1 MVLLLVQEELR
12 GEGCGRQ
19 DRVLLVRRWLARLSK
34 TEARCSAFAC
44 PLFEKTSVHLQ

>member
-1 MVLLLVQEELR
+1 MVLLLAQGELW

-34 TEARCSAFAC
+34 TDARCSPFAC
-44 PLFEKTSVHLQ
+44 PLFEKTSVLLQ